1 LCQAAL
7 RRQLARADVLA
18 DLIRAVNSSLDPERV
33 ADAMLTRVA
42 GWLPASSWTLL
53 TGDGQAAPPQVFASR
68 GTATTSDVVHAV
80 AACVVSSGELFACR
94 DLSKDSRVSS
104 DARVSALALPL
115 ICRGRTMGAL
125 VAIDRR
131 RSAKEPRL
139 GSVLPSIEAAIE
151 AGAIA
156 LDNAIR
162 LQRAEEL
169 SVTDDL
175 TSLYNARYLAQVLR
189 REVKRALRSN
199 RPLSLL
205 FIDLDGFKMINDTH
219 GHLFGSR
226 ALIEAAEVIR
236 GSARETD
243 VGARYGGDEFAL
255 VLADTGS
262 EGAVALGERVRERI
276 ASHGFLSADGL
287 NIHLTASVGVATMPD
302 VASSVESLI
311 QLADKAMYWVK
322 DHGKNGIHVAGLG
335 E

>member
-1 LCQAAL
+1 MKCFVTGGSGFIGANLVHEIVSRGNEVKVLL
-7 RRQLARADVLA
+7 RPDSDLRGLQRAEY
-18 DLIRAVNSSLDPERV
+18 ERV
-33 ADAMLTRVA
+33 IGDVADRAQLTTAM
-42 GWLPASSWTLL
+42 
-53 TGDGQAAPPQVFASR
+53 R
-68 GTATTSDVVHAV
+68 GCNWCFHV
-80 AACVVSSGELFACR
+80 AASYHLWLR
-94 DLSKDSRVSS
+94 DYT
-104 DARVSALALPL
+104 P
-115 ICRGRTMGAL
+115 MY
-125 VAIDRR
+125 VANVEGTRN
-131 RSAKEPRL
+131 
-139 GSVLPSIEAAIE
+139 VIEAAIE

-226 ALIEAAEVIR
+226 ALIEAADVIR